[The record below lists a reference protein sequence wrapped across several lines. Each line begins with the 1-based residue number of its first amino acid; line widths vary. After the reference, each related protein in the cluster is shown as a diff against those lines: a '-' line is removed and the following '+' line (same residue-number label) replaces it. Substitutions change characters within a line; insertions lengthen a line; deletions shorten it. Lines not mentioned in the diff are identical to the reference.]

1 MDERKSSKFTV
12 IENTKTDEVEKVSK
26 SSAIRHTNPIMKKML
41 EFHQEKAGKFSI
53 RDLFK
58 P

>member
-12 IENTKTDEVEKVSK
+12 IENTKTDEGEKVSK